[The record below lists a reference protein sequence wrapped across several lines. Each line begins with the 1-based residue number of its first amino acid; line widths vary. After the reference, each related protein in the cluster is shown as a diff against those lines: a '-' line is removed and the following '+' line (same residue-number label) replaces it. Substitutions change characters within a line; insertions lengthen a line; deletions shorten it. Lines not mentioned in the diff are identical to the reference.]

1 MAGCKTIDSNPQPSQ
16 EKEKIDAQTILKEE
30 PPETESNETDPQEIL
45 LSKVYNLPQSKD
57 TDYGKTPEKPIQ
69 CGGIESI
76 GRLREYEIMS
86 RLQTENGDAILA
98 KYLGYYYPIP
108 EGSEYIDVWQTVNED
123 GSSQHIIY
131 MDAFHEEN
139 PMVPTPFTYL
149 SGTNPVNR
157 SKLYPSAN
165 DAPLDNIRNIDIT
178 DGIDYDESIVIA
190 QCYII
195 RKGLSVDFDVNSV
208 QYEEGSNS
216 SVHIISFYKKNPN
229 YSGRVLQEDKPIDI
243 IYKTL
248 LEAPKITV
256 FVNSSKEILVW
267 SLLDV
272 YSGKTLS
279 QNNQK

>member
-1 MAGCKTIDSNPQPSQ
+1 LLAGCKTIDSNPQPSQ
-16 EKEKIDAQTILKEE
+16 EKEKAVAQAIPQEDNLEA
-30 PPETESNETDPQEIL
+30 ESNEIDPQEIL
-45 LSKVYNLPQSKD
+45 LSKVYNLPHTKD
-57 TDYGKTPEKPIQ
+57 PDYGKTPEKPIQ
-69 CGGIESI
+69 CGGVESI

-86 RLQTENGDAILA
+86 RLQTENRDTILA
-98 KYLGYYYPIP
+98 KYLGYYYPTP
-108 EGSEYIDVWQTVNED
+108 EDSEYIDVWQTVHEN
-123 GSSQHIIY
+123 GSDQQIIY
-131 MDAFHEEN
+131 MDAFHEDT
-139 PMVPTPFTYL
+139 PMVPTQFTYL
-149 SGTNPVNR
+149 SGANPVNR

-178 DGIDYDESIVIA
+178 DGIDYEESIIIA

-216 SVHIISFYKKNPN
+216 DTHIISFYKMNPN
-229 YSGRVLQEDKPIDI
+229 YGGTVIRGDSPTDK

-248 LEAPKITV
+248 FDAPKLTV

-272 YSGKTLS
+272 YSGKSLS
-279 QNNQK
+279 QNIK